1 MNEIPEGCHEKSY
14 EVPMN
19 VSSKSQVFLISIL
32 VVLFCS
38 GCWMGSGKRQVTKL
52 PKLNHIAV
60 LPMDRASSKPASERP
75 TCNISGSSS
84 VTSYYV
90 TPEAAERVSQ
100 ILYSLVLKDPRFKK
114 VTQGQCLGLLNSILQ
129 KNVKSS
135 ELRILRSFGK
145 DLDADAILY
154 GKLYR
159 FRERIGGPYAVK
171 TPASVAF
178 SLILVRVADGAV
190 LWRYSFDQT
199 QEALTSNLLNWRFY
213 KEQGMRWVTAEE
225 LAAYGL
231 EQAVKELEQMLS

>member
-1 MNEIPEGCHEKSY
+1 MEK
-14 EVPMN
+14 PQ
-19 VSSKSQVFLISIL
+19 KKQ
-32 VVLFCS
+32 VLFVLLLAVMLCTGCS
-38 GCWMGSGKRQVTKL
+38 MIGGGQQVTKL
-52 PKLNHIAV
+52 PQLKKIAV

-75 TCNISGSSS
+75 TCNISRKSP

-90 TPEAAERVSQ
+90 TPEAADRVTR
-100 ILYSLVLKDPRFKK
+100 ILYSLVLKDPRFKQ
-114 VTQGQCLGLLNSILQ
+114 VSQGQCLGLLNSILQ

-159 FRERIGGPYAVK
+159 FRERIGSPYAVK

-178 SLILVRVADGAV
+178 SLILVRVTDGAV

-231 EQAVKELEQMLS
+231 EQAVKELEKMLP

>member
-1 MNEIPEGCHEKSY
+1 MEKPEKI
-14 EVPMN
+14 
-19 VSSKSQVFLISIL
+19 Q
-32 VVLFCS
+32 VLFVLTMAVMLCAGCS
-38 GCWMGSGKRQVTKL
+38 MMGGGKELTKL
-52 PKLNHIAV
+52 PRLNKIAV

-75 TCNISGSSS
+75 TCNISGESS

-90 TPEAAERVSQ
+90 TPEAADRVTR
-100 ILYSLVLKDPRFKK
+100 ILYSLVLKDPRFKE
-114 VTQGQCLGLLNSILQ
+114 VSQGQCLGLLNSILQ

-145 DLDADAILY
+145 DLNADAILY

-159 FRERIGGPYAVK
+159 FRERIGSPYAVK

-213 KEQGMRWVTAEE
+213 KKQGMRWVTAEE

-231 EQAVKELEQMLS
+231 EQAVQELEKILP